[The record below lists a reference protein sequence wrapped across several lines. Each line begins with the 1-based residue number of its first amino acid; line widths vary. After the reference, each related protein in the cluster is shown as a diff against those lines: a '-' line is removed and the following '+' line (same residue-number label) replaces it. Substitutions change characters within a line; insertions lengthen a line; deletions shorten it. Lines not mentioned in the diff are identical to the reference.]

1 MRLDADGVGDCPMC
15 GLVVRGEP
23 GTLISYWHTVEACRD
38 RLVVLLRAT
47 EARLRVHGVSVPR
60 YEGS

>member
-1 MRLDADGVGDCPMC
+1 MRLDAGGHGTCPLC
-15 GLVVRGEP
+15 GASVRGEA
-23 GTLISYWHTVEACRD
+23 GTLVSYWHTVEACRD
-38 RLVVLLRAT
+38 RLAALLRAT

>member
-1 MRLDADGVGDCPMC
+1 MRLDADGVGDCPTC

-23 GTLISYWHTVEACRD
+23 GTLVSYGHPVEACRD

-47 EARLRVHGVSVPR
+47 EARLRVHGVSTPR
-60 YEGS
+60 EVLT